1 MVTKP
6 ADSIASL
13 FPQDPFSGGPLS
25 GGEAQHALLAVTR
38 LQALAVKAVLR
49 HQIEALDFLKRRI
62 EKDFRLID
70 DLRES
75 VKRGDMFDVH
85 ADFMREAFADYGEEA
100 ARLASLESDLASEAS
115 SEIRKEARGV
125 AEDADLAHVA

>member
-6 ADSIASL
+6 VDSIASL
-13 FPQDPFSGGPLS
+13 FPHDPFSGGPFS
-25 GGEAQHALLAVTR
+25 GGESQHALLAMIR
-38 LQALAVKAVLR
+38 LQGIAMKAVLR
-49 HQIEALDFLKRRI
+49 HQIEALDFLKRRF

-75 VKRGDMFDVH
+75 GKHGDMFDVY
-85 ADFMREAFADYGEEA
+85 ADFMREAFSDYGEEA

-115 SEIRKEARGV
+115 SEIRKEARTV